1 MYKILSLT
9 HCKKIFHSFL
19 SLLPQLLLFELA
31 FIVLSLFFFIPGV
44 KKLMVMMLEIAGDTS
59 LYNYHMLQIL
69 CSLPGIAAIVLILCL
84 SVFLAYFE
92 FSFIFIALY
101 QSYAGSSFSLKD
113 TLKTSVYSVF
123 SLNFRDIPGFF
134 LYGILLL
141 PFQDLYLVPSV
152 MPHLQIPNFITDEL
166 SKRWYGDFV
175 LDLAY
180 ALLFTLFLLPLFLL
194 PAMILK
200 GKSFREGCK
209 ESIFTWKK
217 AGLKGI
223 LLLGILIALCQLL
236 FGRSG
241 ILPGDFSSVI
251 EENLLKTLCLLFF
264 SGKAQETAFTGVLI
278 WILRCILSLGFS
290 TFLAG
295 ILLPVPEEAAPVLVP
310 SAGLSFQAFAKIK
323 TFLSSGIRKIQTYFH
338 PLFREI
344 PLLKKF
350 WIPMVLLILAVSLSA
365 MYQYAQEPPAVHK
378 PLTIGHRGS
387 DLGVENTLEA
397 VKGAIDS
404 GADFAEVDI
413 QLTKDQ
419 VPVAAHDDNLS
430 RMAGRFKNIN
440 SLTLEELQSIS
451 LSQYGMEGHVPT
463 LEELLR
469 LSKGKIRLLIEL
481 KAVSG
486 KEREILVDQILALI
500 EKYDFEKDCILMS
513 LDFDLI
519 HLVRQKNP
527 SLKTGC
533 CMFGNLGET
542 TVPPGLAPGICLD
555 RRYGRKYEKVSGYG
569 GKRPDLRQT
578 LSGQRSA
585 GRLFLPGHSHWR
597 RLLFL
602 LKRFLIKRRA
612 APRKCA
618 PEISSFFLSWGSFL

>member
-69 CSLPGIAAIVLILCL
+69 CSLPGIAAIILLLCL

-152 MPHLQIPNFITDEL
+152 MPHLQIPNFITGEL

-519 HLVRQKNP
+519 QLVRQKNP

-533 CMFGNLGET
+533 CMFGNLGKT
-542 TVPPGLAPGICLD
+542 TVENLLSLD
-555 RRYGRKYEKVSGYG
+555 CDFVVIEENMVSNSFISACRQAWLPVYVWTVDMEENMRKYLDMGVNG
-569 GKRPDLRQT
+569 
-578 LSGQRSA
+578 
-585 GRLFLPGHSHWR
+585 
-597 RLLFL
+597 
-602 LKRFLIKRRA
+602 LISDK
-612 APRKCA
+612 PYLVK
-618 PEISSFFLSWGSFL
+618 EVLEDYSFQGIPTGEDYYFS

>member
-31 FIVLSLFFFIPGV
+31 FKVLSLFFFIPGV

-69 CSLPGIAAIVLILCL
+69 CSLPGIAAIILLLCL

-152 MPHLQIPNFITDEL
+152 MPHLQIPNFITGEL

-542 TVPPGLAPGICLD
+542 TVENLLSLD
-555 RRYGRKYEKVSGYG
+555 CDFVVIEENMVSNSFISSCRRAWLPVYVWTVDMEENMRKYLDMGVNG
-569 GKRPDLRQT
+569 
-578 LSGQRSA
+578 
-585 GRLFLPGHSHWR
+585 
-597 RLLFL
+597 
-602 LKRFLIKRRA
+602 LISDK
-612 APRKCA
+612 PYLVK
-618 PEISSFFLSWGSFL
+618 EVLEDYSFQGIPTGEDYYFS

>member
-1 MYKILSLT
+1 MYKMLSLT

-19 SLLPQLLLFELA
+19 SLLPQLFLFELA
-31 FIVLSLFFFIPGV
+31 FKVLSLFFFIPGV
-44 KKLMVMMLEIAGDTS
+44 KELMVMMLEIAGDTS

-69 CSLPGIAAIVLILCL
+69 FSLPGIAAIVLILCL

-101 QSYAGSSFSLKD
+101 QNYAGSSFSLKD
-113 TLKTSVYSVF
+113 TLKTSVYSLF
-123 SLNFRDIPGFF
+123 SLNFRGIPGFF
-134 LYGILLL
+134 VYGILLL
-141 PFQDLYLVPSV
+141 PFQNLYLVPSV
-152 MPHLQIPNFITDEL
+152 MPRLEIPNFVTGEL
-166 SKRWYGDFV
+166 SKRWYGNFA
-175 LDLAY
+175 LDLGY
-180 ALLFTLFLLPLFLL
+180 TLIFLLFLLLFFLL

-209 ESIFTWKK
+209 ESIFIWKN

-223 LLLGILIALCQLL
+223 LLLGILIALWQLL
-236 FGRSG
+236 FGRSR

-251 EENLLKTLCLLFF
+251 EENPLKTLCLLFF
-264 SGKAQETAFTGVLI
+264 SGKAQETALTGVLI
-278 WILRCILSLGFS
+278 WTLRCILSLGFS
-290 TFLAG
+290 ALLAG
-295 ILLPVPEEAAPVLVP
+295 ILLPVPEEAASVLVP
-310 SAGLSFQAFAKIK
+310 SAGLSFQAFAKVK
-323 TFLSSGIRKIQTYFH
+323 TFLSSGIRKTQAYFH

-344 PLLKKF
+344 PLLKKL
-350 WIPMVLLILAVSLSA
+350 WIPTALLVLAVSLSA

-378 PLTIGHRGS
+378 PLVIGHRGS

-451 LSQYGMEGHVPT
+451 LSQYGMEGQVPT
-463 LEELLR
+463 LEELLS

-486 KEREILVDQILALI
+486 KERKILVDQILTLI
-500 EKYDFEKDCILMS
+500 DKYDFEKDCILMS
-513 LDFDLI
+513 LNFDLI
-519 HLVRQKNP
+519 QLVRQKNP
-527 SLKTGC
+527 ALKTGC

-542 TVPPGLAPGICLD
+542 TVEDLLSLD
-555 RRYGRKYEKVSGYG
+555 CDFVVIEENMVSNNFISACRQAWLPVYVWTVDLEENMRKYLDMGVNG
-569 GKRPDLRQT
+569 
-578 LSGQRSA
+578 
-585 GRLFLPGHSHWR
+585 
-597 RLLFL
+597 
-602 LKRFLIKRRA
+602 LISDK
-612 APRKCA
+612 PYLVK
-618 PEISSFFLSWGSFL
+618 EVLEDYSFQGIPTGEDYYFS

>member
-152 MPHLQIPNFITDEL
+152 MPHLQIPNFITGEL

-519 HLVRQKNP
+519 HLVHQKNP
-527 SLKTGC
+527 TLKTGC

-542 TVPPGLAPGICLD
+542 TVENLLSLD
-555 RRYGRKYEKVSGYG
+555 CDFVVIEENMVSNSFISACRQAWLPVYVWTVDLEENMRKYLDMGVNGLISDKPYLVKEVLEDYSFQGI
-569 GKRPDLRQT
+569 P
-578 LSGQRSA
+578 A
-585 GRLFLPGHSHWR
+585 GEDYYFS
-597 RLLFL
+597 
-602 LKRFLIKRRA
+602 
-612 APRKCA
+612 
-618 PEISSFFLSWGSFL
+618 

>member
-152 MPHLQIPNFITDEL
+152 MPHLQIPNFITGEL

-527 SLKTGC
+527 TLKTGC

-542 TVPPGLAPGICLD
+542 TVENLLSLD
-555 RRYGRKYEKVSGYG
+555 CDFVVIEENMVSNSFISACRQAWLPVYVWTVDLEENMRKYLDMGVNG
-569 GKRPDLRQT
+569 
-578 LSGQRSA
+578 
-585 GRLFLPGHSHWR
+585 
-597 RLLFL
+597 
-602 LKRFLIKRRA
+602 LISDK
-612 APRKCA
+612 PYLVK
-618 PEISSFFLSWGSFL
+618 EVLEDYSFQGIPTGEDYYFS

>member
-152 MPHLQIPNFITDEL
+152 MPHLQIPNFITGEL

-519 HLVRQKNP
+519 QLVRQKNP

-533 CMFGNLGET
+533 CMFGNLGKT
-542 TVPPGLAPGICLD
+542 TVENLLSLD
-555 RRYGRKYEKVSGYG
+555 CDFVVIEENMVSNSFISACRQAWLPVYVWTVDMEENMRKYLDMGVNG
-569 GKRPDLRQT
+569 
-578 LSGQRSA
+578 
-585 GRLFLPGHSHWR
+585 
-597 RLLFL
+597 
-602 LKRFLIKRRA
+602 LISDK
-612 APRKCA
+612 PYLVK
-618 PEISSFFLSWGSFL
+618 EVLEDYSFQGIPTGEDYYFS

>member
-31 FIVLSLFFFIPGV
+31 FKVLSLFFFIPGV

-123 SLNFRDIPGFF
+123 SLNFRDIPGLF

-152 MPHLQIPNFITDEL
+152 MLHLQIPNFITGEL

-251 EENLLKTLCLLFF
+251 EENPLKTLCLLFF

-527 SLKTGC
+527 TLKTGC

-542 TVPPGLAPGICLD
+542 TVENLLSLD
-555 RRYGRKYEKVSGYG
+555 CDFVVIEENMVSNSFISACRQAWLPVYVWTVDLEENMRKYLDMGVNG
-569 GKRPDLRQT
+569 
-578 LSGQRSA
+578 
-585 GRLFLPGHSHWR
+585 
-597 RLLFL
+597 
-602 LKRFLIKRRA
+602 LISDK
-612 APRKCA
+612 PYLVK
-618 PEISSFFLSWGSFL
+618 EVLEDYSFQGIPTGEEYYFS

>member
-542 TVPPGLAPGICLD
+542 TVENLLSLD
-555 RRYGRKYEKVSGYG
+555 CDFVVIEENMVSNSFISSCRRAWLPVYVWTVDMEENMRKYLDMGVNG
-569 GKRPDLRQT
+569 
-578 LSGQRSA
+578 
-585 GRLFLPGHSHWR
+585 
-597 RLLFL
+597 
-602 LKRFLIKRRA
+602 LISDK
-612 APRKCA
+612 PYLVK
-618 PEISSFFLSWGSFL
+618 EVLEDYSFQGIPTGEDYYFS

>member
-1 MYKILSLT
+1 M
-9 HCKKIFHSFL
+9 
-19 SLLPQLLLFELA
+19 
-31 FIVLSLFFFIPGV
+31 
-44 KKLMVMMLEIAGDTS
+44 
-59 LYNYHMLQIL
+59 
-69 CSLPGIAAIVLILCL
+69 
-84 SVFLAYFE
+84 
-92 FSFIFIALY
+92 
-101 QSYAGSSFSLKD
+101 
-113 TLKTSVYSVF
+113 YSVF

-152 MPHLQIPNFITDEL
+152 MPHLQIPNFITGEL

-295 ILLPVPEEAAPVLVP
+295 ILLPVPEETGPVLLS
-310 SAGLSFQAFAKIK
+310 SAGLSAQTPSRIE
-323 TFLSSGIRKIQTYFH
+323 TFLSSRIRKIQAYFR
-338 PLFREI
+338 PLFREV

-350 WIPMVLLILAVSLSA
+350 WIPMVLLVLAVSLSA

-519 HLVRQKNP
+519 QLVRQKNP

-533 CMFGNLGET
+533 CMFGNLGKT
-542 TVPPGLAPGICLD
+542 TVENLLSLD
-555 RRYGRKYEKVSGYG
+555 CDFVVIEENMVSNSFISACRQAWLPVYVWTVDLEENMRKYLDMGVNG
-569 GKRPDLRQT
+569 
-578 LSGQRSA
+578 
-585 GRLFLPGHSHWR
+585 
-597 RLLFL
+597 
-602 LKRFLIKRRA
+602 LISDK
-612 APRKCA
+612 PYLVK
-618 PEISSFFLSWGSFL
+618 EVLEDYSFQGIPTGEDYYFS

>member
-31 FIVLSLFFFIPGV
+31 FKVLSLFFFIPGV

-69 CSLPGIAAIVLILCL
+69 CSLPGIAAIILLLCL

-152 MPHLQIPNFITDEL
+152 MPHLQIPNFITGEL

-542 TVPPGLAPGICLD
+542 TVENLLSLD
-555 RRYGRKYEKVSGYG
+555 CDFVVIEENMVSNSFISACRQAWLPVYVWTVDMEENMRKYLDMGVNG
-569 GKRPDLRQT
+569 
-578 LSGQRSA
+578 
-585 GRLFLPGHSHWR
+585 
-597 RLLFL
+597 
-602 LKRFLIKRRA
+602 LISDK
-612 APRKCA
+612 PYLVK
-618 PEISSFFLSWGSFL
+618 EVLEDYSFQGIPTGEDYYFS

>member
-1 MYKILSLT
+1 MSDRKILSLT

-19 SLLPQLLLFELA
+19 SLLPQLFLFELA
-31 FIVLSLFFFIPGV
+31 FKVLSLFFFIPAV
-44 KKLMVMMLEIAGDTS
+44 KELMVMMLEIAGDTS

-69 CSLPGIAAIVLILCL
+69 FSFPGIAAIILFLCL

-92 FSFIFIALY
+92 FSLIFTALY
-101 QSYAGSSFSLKD
+101 HSYAGSSFSLKD
-113 TLKTSVYSVF
+113 TLKTSGYSVF
-123 SLNFRDIPGFF
+123 SLNFRDIPGLF

-141 PFQDLYLVPSV
+141 PLQDLYLAPSV
-152 MPHLQIPNFITDEL
+152 MPRLEIPNFITGEL

-180 ALLFTLFLLPLFLL
+180 ALLFVLFLLLLFLLPI
-194 PAMILK
+194 MILK

-217 AGLKGI
+217 AGIKGVLI
-223 LLLGILIALCQLL
+223 LGILIVLWQLL

-251 EENLLKTLCLLFF
+251 EENPLKTLCLLFF
-264 SGKAQETAFTGVLI
+264 SGKAQETALTGVLV
-278 WILRCILSLGFS
+278 WNLRCILSLGFS
-290 TFLAG
+290 ALLAG

-310 SAGLSFQAFAKIK
+310 SAGLSSQALVRIK
-323 TFLSSGIRKIQTYFH
+323 AFLSSGIRKIQTYFR
-338 PLFREI
+338 PLSREI

-350 WIPMVLLILAVSLSA
+350 WIPMALLVLAASLTV

-378 PLTIGHRGS
+378 PLSIGHRGS

-419 VPVAAHDDNLS
+419 VPIAAHDDNLN
-430 RMAGRFKNIN
+430 RMAGRFENIN
-440 SLTLEELQSIS
+440 RLTLEELQSVS
-451 LSQYGMEGHVPT
+451 LSQYGLEGQVPT
-463 LEELLR
+463 LEELLSF
-469 LSKGKIRLLIEL
+469 SKGKIRLLIEL
-481 KAVSG
+481 KTVSG
-486 KEREILVDQILALI
+486 KERELLVDQVLALI
-500 EKYDFEKDCILMS
+500 EKYDFEEDCILMS

-527 SLKTGC
+527 ALKTGC
-533 CMFGNLGET
+533 CMFGNLGKT
-542 TVPPGLAPGICLD
+542 TVEDLLSLD
-555 RRYGRKYEKVSGYG
+555 CDFVVIEENMVSNSFISACRQAWLPVYVWTVDLEENMRKYLDMGVNGLISDKPYLVKEVLEDYSFQGI
-569 GKRPDLRQT
+569 P
-578 LSGQRSA
+578 A
-585 GRLFLPGHSHWR
+585 GEDYYS
-597 RLLFL
+597 
-602 LKRFLIKRRA
+602 
-612 APRKCA
+612 
-618 PEISSFFLSWGSFL
+618 

>member
-31 FIVLSLFFFIPGV
+31 FKVLSLFFFIPGV

-123 SLNFRDIPGFF
+123 SLNFRDIPGLF

-152 MPHLQIPNFITDEL
+152 MPHLQIPNFITGEL

-251 EENLLKTLCLLFF
+251 EENPLKTLCLLFF

-527 SLKTGC
+527 TLKTGC

-542 TVPPGLAPGICLD
+542 TVENLLSLD
-555 RRYGRKYEKVSGYG
+555 CDFVVIEENMVSNSFISACRQAWLPVYVWTVDLEENMRKYLDMGVNG
-569 GKRPDLRQT
+569 
-578 LSGQRSA
+578 
-585 GRLFLPGHSHWR
+585 
-597 RLLFL
+597 
-602 LKRFLIKRRA
+602 LISDK
-612 APRKCA
+612 PYLVK
-618 PEISSFFLSWGSFL
+618 EVLEDYSFQGIPTGEDYYFS

>member
-1 MYKILSLT
+1 MCKILSLT
-9 HCKKIFHSFL
+9 HSKKIFHSFL
-19 SLLPQLLLFELA
+19 SLLPQLFLFELA
-31 FIVLSLFFFIPGV
+31 FKVLSRFFFIPGI
-44 KKLMVMMLEIAGDTS
+44 KELLVMMLEITGDTS

-69 CSLPGIAAIVLILCL
+69 FSLPGIAAIILLLCL

-92 FSFIFIALY
+92 FSFIFTSLY
-101 QSYAGSSFSLKD
+101 RSYAGFPFSLKD
-113 TLKTSVYSVF
+113 TLKTSVYSIS
-123 SLNFRDIPGFF
+123 SLNFSDIPGLFV
-134 LYGILLL
+134 YGILLL

-152 MPHLQIPNFITDEL
+152 MPHLEIPNFITGEL

-180 ALLFTLFLLPLFLL
+180 ALLFVLFLLLLFLLPI
-194 PAMILK
+194 MILK
-200 GKSFREGCK
+200 EKSFRKSCK

-217 AGLKGI
+217 AGIKGVLI
-223 LLLGILIALCQLL
+223 LGILIALWQLL
-236 FGRSG
+236 FGKSG

-251 EENLLKTLCLLFF
+251 EENPLKTLCLLFF
-264 SGKAQETAFTGVLI
+264 SGKAQETAFTGVLV
-278 WILRCILSLGFS
+278 WSLRCILSLGFS
-290 TFLAG
+290 ALLAG
-295 ILLPVPEEAAPVLVP
+295 ILLPFPEETGPVLLS
-310 SAGLSFQAFAKIK
+310 SAGLSAQTPSRIE
-323 TFLSSGIRKIQTYFH
+323 TFLSSRIRKIQAYFR
-338 PLFREI
+338 PLFREV

-350 WIPMVLLILAVSLSA
+350 WIPMVLLVLAAGLSA
-365 MYQYAQEPPAVHK
+365 MYQYAQEPPAVHR
-378 PLTIGHRGS
+378 PLSIGHRGS

-430 RMAGRFKNIN
+430 RMAGRFKNIS
-440 SLTLEELQSIS
+440 SLTLKELQSIS
-451 LSQYGMEGHVPT
+451 LSQYGMEGQVPT

-519 HLVRQKNP
+519 QLVRQKNP

-533 CMFGNLGET
+533 CMFGNLGKT
-542 TVPPGLAPGICLD
+542 TVEDLLSLD
-555 RRYGRKYEKVSGYG
+555 CDFVVIEENMVSNSFISSCRRAWLPVYVWTVDMEENMRKYLDMGVNGLISDKPYLVKEVLEDYSFQGI
-569 GKRPDLRQT
+569 P
-578 LSGQRSA
+578 A
-585 GRLFLPGHSHWR
+585 GEDYYFS
-597 RLLFL
+597 
-602 LKRFLIKRRA
+602 
-612 APRKCA
+612 
-618 PEISSFFLSWGSFL
+618 

>member
-31 FIVLSLFFFIPGV
+31 FKVLSLFFFIPGV

-69 CSLPGIAAIVLILCL
+69 CSLPGIAAIILLLCL

-500 EKYDFEKDCILMS
+500 EEYDFEKDCILMS

-542 TVPPGLAPGICLD
+542 TVENLLSLD
-555 RRYGRKYEKVSGYG
+555 CDFVVIEENMVSNSFISSCRRAWLPVYVWTVDMEENMRKYLDMGVNG
-569 GKRPDLRQT
+569 
-578 LSGQRSA
+578 
-585 GRLFLPGHSHWR
+585 
-597 RLLFL
+597 
-602 LKRFLIKRRA
+602 LISDK
-612 APRKCA
+612 PYLVK
-618 PEISSFFLSWGSFL
+618 EVLEDYSFQGIPTGEDYYFS

>member
-31 FIVLSLFFFIPGV
+31 FKVLSLFFFIPGV

-152 MPHLQIPNFITDEL
+152 MPHLQIPNFITGEL

-527 SLKTGC
+527 TLKTGC

-542 TVPPGLAPGICLD
+542 TVENLLSLD
-555 RRYGRKYEKVSGYG
+555 CDFVVIEENMVSNSFISACRQAWLPVYVWTVDLEENMRKYLDMGVNG
-569 GKRPDLRQT
+569 
-578 LSGQRSA
+578 
-585 GRLFLPGHSHWR
+585 
-597 RLLFL
+597 
-602 LKRFLIKRRA
+602 LISDK
-612 APRKCA
+612 PYLVK
-618 PEISSFFLSWGSFL
+618 EVLEDYSFQGIPTGEDYYFS

>member
-1 MYKILSLT
+1 MQNLIPDPQQKNLSQ
-9 HCKKIFHSFL
+9 FSFPA
-19 SLLPQLLLFELA
+19 SLA
-31 FIVLSLFFFIPGV
+31 FKVLSLFFFIPGI
-44 KKLMVMMLEIAGDTS
+44 KELLVMMLEITGDTS

-69 CSLPGIAAIVLILCL
+69 FSLPGIAAIILLLCL

-92 FSFIFIALY
+92 FSFIFTSLY
-101 QSYAGSSFSLKD
+101 RSYAGFPFSLKD
-113 TLKTSVYSVF
+113 TLKTSVYSIS
-123 SLNFRDIPGFF
+123 SLNFSDIPGLFV
-134 LYGILLL
+134 YGILLL

-152 MPHLQIPNFITDEL
+152 MPHLEIPNFITGEL

-180 ALLFTLFLLPLFLL
+180 ALLFVLFL
-194 PAMILK
+194 
-200 GKSFREGCK
+200 
-209 ESIFTWKK
+209 FTWKK
-217 AGLKGI
+217 AGIKGVLI
-223 LLLGILIALCQLL
+223 LGILIALWQLL
-236 FGRSG
+236 FGKSG

-251 EENLLKTLCLLFF
+251 EENPLKTLCLLFF
-264 SGKAQETAFTGVLI
+264 SGKAQETAFTGVLV
-278 WILRCILSLGFS
+278 WSLRCILSLGFS
-290 TFLAG
+290 ALLAG
-295 ILLPVPEEAAPVLVP
+295 ILLPFPEETGPVLLS
-310 SAGLSFQAFAKIK
+310 SAGLSAQTPSGIE
-323 TFLSSGIRKIQTYFH
+323 TFLSSRIRKIQAYFR
-338 PLFREI
+338 PLFREV

-350 WIPMVLLILAVSLSA
+350 WIPMVLLVLAAGLSA
-365 MYQYAQEPPAVHK
+365 MYQYAQEPPAVHR
-378 PLTIGHRGS
+378 PLSIGHRGS

-430 RMAGRFKNIN
+430 RMAGRFKNIS
-440 SLTLEELQSIS
+440 SLTLKELQSIS
-451 LSQYGMEGHVPT
+451 LSQYGMEGQVPT

-519 HLVRQKNP
+519 QLVRQKNP

-533 CMFGNLGET
+533 CMFGNLGKT
-542 TVPPGLAPGICLD
+542 TVEDLLSLD
-555 RRYGRKYEKVSGYG
+555 CDFVVIEENMVSNSFISSCRRAWLPVYVWTVDMEENMRKYLDMGVNGLISDKPYLVKEVLEDYSFQGI
-569 GKRPDLRQT
+569 P
-578 LSGQRSA
+578 A
-585 GRLFLPGHSHWR
+585 GEDYYFS
-597 RLLFL
+597 
-602 LKRFLIKRRA
+602 
-612 APRKCA
+612 
-618 PEISSFFLSWGSFL
+618 

>member
-1 MYKILSLT
+1 
-9 HCKKIFHSFL
+9 
-19 SLLPQLLLFELA
+19 
-31 FIVLSLFFFIPGV
+31 
-44 KKLMVMMLEIAGDTS
+44 MLEIAGDTS

-152 MPHLQIPNFITDEL
+152 MPHLQIPNFITGEL

-527 SLKTGC
+527 TLKTGC

-542 TVPPGLAPGICLD
+542 TVENLLSLD
-555 RRYGRKYEKVSGYG
+555 CDFVVIEENMVSNSFISACRQAWLPVYVWTVDLEENMRKYLDMGVNG
-569 GKRPDLRQT
+569 
-578 LSGQRSA
+578 
-585 GRLFLPGHSHWR
+585 
-597 RLLFL
+597 
-602 LKRFLIKRRA
+602 LISDK
-612 APRKCA
+612 PYLVK
-618 PEISSFFLSWGSFL
+618 EVLEDYSFQGIPTGEDYYFS

>member
-152 MPHLQIPNFITDEL
+152 MPHLQIPNFITGEL

-542 TVPPGLAPGICLD
+542 TVENLLSLD
-555 RRYGRKYEKVSGYG
+555 CDFVVIEENMVSNSFISSCRRAWLPVYVWTVDLEENMRKYLDMGVNG
-569 GKRPDLRQT
+569 
-578 LSGQRSA
+578 
-585 GRLFLPGHSHWR
+585 
-597 RLLFL
+597 
-602 LKRFLIKRRA
+602 LISDK
-612 APRKCA
+612 PYLVK
-618 PEISSFFLSWGSFL
+618 EVLEDYSFQGIPTGEDYYFS

>member
-31 FIVLSLFFFIPGV
+31 FKVLSLFFFIPGV

-152 MPHLQIPNFITDEL
+152 MPHLQIPNFITGEL

-519 HLVRQKNP
+519 QLVRQKNP

-533 CMFGNLGET
+533 CMFGNLGKT
-542 TVPPGLAPGICLD
+542 TVENLLSLD
-555 RRYGRKYEKVSGYG
+555 CDFVVIEENMVSNSFISSCRRAWLPVYVWTVDMEENMRKYLDMGVNG
-569 GKRPDLRQT
+569 
-578 LSGQRSA
+578 
-585 GRLFLPGHSHWR
+585 
-597 RLLFL
+597 
-602 LKRFLIKRRA
+602 LISDK
-612 APRKCA
+612 PYLVK
-618 PEISSFFLSWGSFL
+618 EVLEDYSFQGIPTGEDYYFS

>member
-1 MYKILSLT
+1 
-9 HCKKIFHSFL
+9 
-19 SLLPQLLLFELA
+19 
-31 FIVLSLFFFIPGV
+31 
-44 KKLMVMMLEIAGDTS
+44 MLEIAGDTS

-69 CSLPGIAAIVLILCL
+69 CILPGIAAIVLILCL

-123 SLNFRDIPGFF
+123 SLNFRDIPGLF

-152 MPHLQIPNFITDEL
+152 MPHLQIPNFITGEL

-251 EENLLKTLCLLFF
+251 EENPLKTLCLLFF

-527 SLKTGC
+527 TLKTGC

-542 TVPPGLAPGICLD
+542 TVENLLSLD
-555 RRYGRKYEKVSGYG
+555 CDFVVIEENMVSNSFISACRQAWLPVYVWTVDLEENMRKYLDMGVNG
-569 GKRPDLRQT
+569 
-578 LSGQRSA
+578 
-585 GRLFLPGHSHWR
+585 
-597 RLLFL
+597 
-602 LKRFLIKRRA
+602 LISDK
-612 APRKCA
+612 PYLVK
-618 PEISSFFLSWGSFL
+618 EVLEDYSFQGIPTGEDYYFS

>member
-31 FIVLSLFFFIPGV
+31 FKVLSLFFFIPGV

-152 MPHLQIPNFITDEL
+152 MPHLQIPNFITGEL

-527 SLKTGC
+527 TLKTGC

-542 TVPPGLAPGICLD
+542 TVENLLSLD
-555 RRYGRKYEKVSGYG
+555 CDFVVIEENMVSNSFISACRQAWLPVYVWTVDMEENMRKYLDMGVNGLISDKPYLVKEVLKDYSFQGI
-569 GKRPDLRQT
+569 P
-578 LSGQRSA
+578 A
-585 GRLFLPGHSHWR
+585 GEDYYYS
-597 RLLFL
+597 
-602 LKRFLIKRRA
+602 
-612 APRKCA
+612 
-618 PEISSFFLSWGSFL
+618 